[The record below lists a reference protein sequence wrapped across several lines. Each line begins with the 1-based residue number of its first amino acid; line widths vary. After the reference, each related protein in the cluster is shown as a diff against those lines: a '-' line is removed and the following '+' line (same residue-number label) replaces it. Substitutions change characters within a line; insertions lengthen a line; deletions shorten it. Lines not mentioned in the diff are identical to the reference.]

1 MEYIIIITL
10 IAALGYYFFQRNQT
24 QNLKENGIKVT
35 GTIVH
40 NGQSGSGSNFR
51 LGGNINNPT
60 IQFVTKDGQEILGKP
75 IVGFISQHEVIVPS
89 NIDIIYDPK
98 NPKRFCIDLN

>member
-1 MEYIIIITL
+1 MEYVIIITF
-10 IAALGYYFFQRNQT
+10 IGAIVYYFFQRDQAR
-24 QNLKENGIKVT
+24 NLKENGIKVT

-40 NGQSGSGSNFR
+40 NGQSGVSSNFR

-60 IQFVTKDGQEILGKP
+60 IQFVTKEGQEILGKP

-89 NIDIIYDPK
+89 SIDIIYDPK
-98 NPKRFCIDLN
+98 NPKRFCVDLN